1 MNDIALHS
9 ASFRFSK
16 EGNTLGITADYE
28 ELEIRLETQLPGEQP
43 FVVIKTDGFS
53 MNNVGELDQ
62 LVQRCMRVFNEHNSK
77 SS

>member
-9 ASFRFSK
+9 ASFRFSQ

-28 ELEIRLETQLPGEQP
+28 ELEIRLEAQLPGEQP
-43 FVVIKTDGFS
+43 FVIKTDGFS